1 MDSKGRSLPAMPE
14 PKNPTSMKQLSG
26 SPGGCKGRGDGSTDP
41 ALLLDKAAA
50 QIAATP
56 QEGVLQKMSNHNHT
70 HSLDHTHERLKDL
83 TSRLL
88 NGDQDKMPKLCA
100 APASPTFLKGVD
112 AGSPHGSPQ
121 RISESS
127 PELTLK
133 ITKHLTNG
141 KSPPPSRYE
150 VSYGEEG
157 SEELNAPLGLSE
169 GVLDSPD
176 DRKEGKKRKRAPVKK
191 RTPPNRRHPILA
203 AAVVPEISSF
213 MHTTVESPCDK
224 ATESQNLAPD
234 TDVLPAESH
243 DMTDTDVPACGPPL
257 PALVMSVAEEDTC
270 MEGVNEVKVT
280 HSQEQ
285 SHAQFAVGDV
295 VWTKVSGYPW
305 WPCVVTTD
313 PETNLH
319 FRQKANSRTGSF
331 YHIQYFSDA
340 PERGYIAGKN
350 MVTFSGKEQFPELCR
365 GTRQTNAHT
374 DARRLSIP
382 RKLRISWEMGISQ
395 ATEAITLSAEERL
408 AKFSFTYEGNQP
420 QFNSHMLQV
429 LQQQREQQQ
438 QHEQQDHETF
448 PETAS
453 LTPPDSTQSS
463 PITVQTP
470 SSPIPFPCPTD
481 SSTSA
486 GKMPLA
492 TKARKAPA
500 KKGQCNRPNTSVQR
514 RKKAVVP
521 VVVLPHVDST
531 VQGISI
537 ASNKPEPKRKTQSGK
552 LPKKMWLKQEDILF
566 VDIEPQL
573 KAPQNKPRKLRQKF
587 PAAPSSLKRK
597 KIKTAASIAENPS
610 TELAKPV
617 ETDEKVGKIRR
628 KPRKNTAEAAPRGR
642 KKALKRALEM
652 IDEEEEEEEE
662 EHHPKKRAKLGE
674 GVKRRR
680 AVKVQTT
687 EPSDSTRRRKKQ
699 ILSVE
704 KRKGFR
710 ASASAEEPPVK
721 AKRVRK
727 RKKDGNQLLAASSKK
742 RRQLELEA
750 LCEDRPDSPSDST
763 DETHTTKRASVKKE
777 SVCQVCEKTSE
788 DLVTCEG
795 HCFATYH
802 LQCLGLDHPTDK
814 VLCTACRTGVHACF
828 TCKQSEGEVKRCSVL
843 HCGKYYH
850 EACLRLSALTVFDNR
865 GFRCP
870 LHTCLSCHYSNRG
883 TAKATKGKMI
893 RCLRCPVA
901 YHAGDLCVAAGSEM
915 LTSTAIVCTNHFNPK
930 KGYSH
935 HSHVNVSWCFI
946 CSKGG
951 RLLCCESCPAAFHP
965 DCLNIAMPDGSWFC
979 NDCRSGKKPKYR
991 DIIWVKLGN
1000 YRWWPAEI
1008 RHPRNIPTNI
1018 QHLRHEIGEFPVY
1031 FFGSKDYFWTHQGRV
1046 FPYIEGDRGSRHQ
1059 RNGIGKVFK
1068 TALLEAETRFKQI
1081 KMEREAKEAHEN
1093 NKKPP
1098 PYKYIKTNKP
1108 CGRVQIYT
1116 ADISE
1121 IPKCNCKPTD
1131 ERPCSFESECLNRM
1145 LLYECHPQVCP
1156 AGERCMNQDF
1166 TKRLYPET
1174 KTIRT
1179 AGKGWGLLTL
1189 RDIKKGEFVNEYVG
1203 ELIDEE
1209 ECRARIRYA
1218 QENDITH
1225 FYMLTINKDRI
1236 IDAGPKGNYSR
1247 FMNHSCQ
1254 PNCETQKWTV
1264 NGDTRVGLFAVCDI
1278 PTGTELTF
1286 NYNLDCLGN
1295 EKTVCRCG
1303 APNCSGFLG
1312 DRPKIAPTSESK
1324 SKPQKKKPRKR
1335 RARSEGKKQ
1344 SEDECFRCGDGGQ
1357 LVLCDKKGCTKAY
1370 HLSCLDRTKRPFG
1383 RWDCPWH
1390 HCDVCGKPSDAFCQ
1404 HCPNSFCK
1412 AHEEGALRPHPVT
1425 SRLCCQ
1431 EHDDTD
1437 LQASAEAAKELSS
1450 TSQASLPKKTAR
1462 RGRNPGTKNTPKRA
1476 TSKTPR
1482 KSSKKAAEV

>member
-1 MDSKGRSLPAMPE
+1 
-14 PKNPTSMKQLSG
+14 
-26 SPGGCKGRGDGSTDP
+26 
-41 ALLLDKAAA
+41 
-50 QIAATP
+50 
-56 QEGVLQKMSNHNHT
+56 
-70 HSLDHTHERLKDL
+70 
-83 TSRLL
+83 
-88 NGDQDKMPKLCA
+88 MPKLCA

-243 DMTDTDVPACGPPL
+243 DVTDTDVPVCGPPL
-257 PALVMSVAEEDTC
+257 PALVWLCFKCRVMSVAEEDTC

-285 SHAQFAVGDV
+285 PHAQFAVGDV

-365 GTRQTNAHT
+365 GTRQTNY
-374 DARRLSIP
+374 IVCVVVMNV
-382 RKLRISWEMGISQ
+382 RIRI
-395 ATEAITLSAEERL
+395 
-408 AKFSFTYEGNQP
+408 FTYEGNQP

-438 QHEQQDHETF
+438 QHEH
-448 PETAS
+448 

-514 RKKAVVP
+514 RKKAVVVP

-531 VQGISI
+531 VQVSRGSSTASNRQFTLFLSCLLYGVCFYAFQGISI

-552 LPKKMWLKQEDILF
+552 LPKKMWLKQE
-566 VDIEPQL
+566 
-573 KAPQNKPRKLRQKF
+573 
-587 PAAPSSLKRK
+587 
-597 KIKTAASIAENPS
+597 
-610 TELAKPV
+610 
-617 ETDEKVGKIRR
+617 
-628 KPRKNTAEAAPRGR
+628 
-642 KKALKRALEM
+642 
-652 IDEEEEEEEE
+652 
-662 EHHPKKRAKLGE
+662 
-674 GVKRRR
+674 
-680 AVKVQTT
+680 
-687 EPSDSTRRRKKQ
+687 
-699 ILSVE
+699 
-704 KRKGFR
+704 
-710 ASASAEEPPVK
+710 
-721 AKRVRK
+721 
-727 RKKDGNQLLAASSKK
+727 
-742 RRQLELEA
+742 
-750 LCEDRPDSPSDST
+750 
-763 DETHTTKRASVKKE
+763 
-777 SVCQVCEKTSE
+777 VCEKTSE

-850 EACLRLSALTVFDNR
+850 EACLRLSALSVFDNR

-1225 FYMLTINKDRI
+1225 FYMLTIDKDRI

-1437 LQASAEAAKELSS
+1437 LQASAEWY
-1450 TSQASLPKKTAR
+1450 
-1462 RGRNPGTKNTPKRA
+1462 
-1476 TSKTPR
+1476 
-1482 KSSKKAAEV
+1482 

>member
-26 SPGGCKGRGDGSTDP
+26 SPGGCTGRGDGSTDP
-41 ALLLDKAAA
+41 TLLLDKAAA
-50 QIAATP
+50 QVAATP
-56 QEGVLQKMSNHNHT
+56 QESVLQKMSNHNHT
-70 HSLDHTHERLKDL
+70 HGHNHAHERLKDL

-88 NGDQDKMPKLCA
+88 NGDQDKIPKLC
-100 APASPTFLKGVD
+100 PASATPPFLKGVEP
-112 AGSPHGSPQ
+112 GSQHGSPQ
-121 RISESS
+121 RKSESS

-133 ITKHLTNG
+133 ITKHLANG
-141 KSPPPSRYE
+141 KSPPPSRYDS
-150 VSYGEEG
+150 SYGEEVT
-157 SEELNAPLGLSE
+157 EEPNSALSLSE
-169 GVLDSPD
+169 DIMDSPES
-176 DRKEGKKRKRAPVKK
+176 RKEGRKRKRGPVKK
-191 RTPPNRRHPILA
+191 RVPPRHPIVA
-203 AAVVPEISSF
+203 AAIDPERSSV
-213 MHTTVESPCDK
+213 MHTTIEPFDK
-224 ATESQNLAPD
+224 ATESPGLTPD
-234 TDVLPAESH
+234 ADVLPTESH
-243 DMTDTDVPACGPPL
+243 DVTDTDVPACVSPFFVVPT
-257 PALVMSVAEEDTC
+257 STAEEDTC
-270 MEGVNEVKVT
+270 VQGVDEVKGGPT
-280 HSQEQ
+280 EDQPHLL
-285 SHAQFAVGDV
+285 FFVGDI

-305 WPCVVTTD
+305 WPCMITTD
-313 PETNLH
+313 PEFNLH
-319 FRQKANSRTGSF
+319 FRQKAVNSRTGLL

-350 MVTFSGKEQFPELCR
+350 MVKFSGKEQYQLLCH
-365 GTRQTNAHT
+365 GSKQTSAHF
-374 DARRLSIP
+374 AGKKLSIP
-382 RKLRISWEMGISQ
+382 RKLRTPWEMGISQ
-395 ATEAITLSAEERL
+395 ATEALTLSVEERL
-408 AKFSFTYEGNQP
+408 AKFSFTYEGGHP
-420 QFNSHMLQV
+420 QFNSHMMQV
-429 LQQQREQQQ
+429 LQQQREQEQPQQ
-438 QHEQQDHETF
+438 GHGKF

-470 SSPIPFPCPTD
+470 SSPLLFICPTD
-481 SSTSA
+481 STSA
-486 GKMPLA
+486 GKMPLG
-492 TKARKAPA
+492 TKAPA
-500 KKGQCNRPNTSVQR
+500 KRRRYNQHTSVRR
-514 RKKAVVP
+514 RKKVVVPAVVF
-521 VVVLPHVDST
+521 PHTDAT
-531 VQGISI
+531 VQDIPVDPY
-537 ASNKPEPKRKTQSGK
+537 KQEPKNKTDSGK
-552 LPKKMWLKQEDILF
+552 LSKESLLKQDIF
-566 VDIEPQL
+566 FADFDPQL
-573 KAPQNKPRKLRQKF
+573 KAPQKKQGKLRQKF
-587 PAAPSSLKRK
+587 PAAPNSLKNK
-597 KIKTAASIAENPS
+597 KIKASARIENAENLNIEP
-610 TELAKPV
+610 AKPV
-617 ETDEKVGKIRR
+617 IIDGTVGKMRR
-628 KPRKNTAEAAPRGR
+628 KP
-642 KKALKRALEM
+642 KKDSADAGSRDKAALKRALEEA
-652 IDEEEEEEEE
+652 EEEEP
-662 EHHPKKRAKLGE
+662 HPKKRAKLAE
-674 GVKRRR
+674 GLKRHKNQK
-680 AVKVQTT
+680 AQTT
-687 EPSDSTRRRKKQ
+687 EPVASIKRRKKP
-699 ILSVE
+699 SSAME

-710 ASASAEEPPVK
+710 TPASGAEPHAN

-727 RKKDGNQLLAASSKK
+727 RKKDSGNRSIGATSKK
-742 RRQLELEA
+742 RRPSSQLELET
-750 LCEDRPDSPSDST
+750 LCDERPDSPSDST
-763 DETHTTKRASVKKE
+763 DEAHTNKKAERAKKE
-777 SVCQVCEKTSE
+777 SVCQICEKTSE
-788 DLVTCEG
+788 DLVMCEG
-795 HCFATYH
+795 QCYGSYH
-802 LQCLGLDHPTDK
+802 LQCVGLDQPTNK

-843 HCGKYYH
+843 HCGRFYH
-850 EACLRLSALTVFDNR
+850 EACLRLNALTVFDNR

-870 LHTCLSCHYSNRG
+870 LHTCLSCHYSSRG

-901 YHAGDLCVAAGSEM
+901 YHTGDLCVAAGSEM

-951 RLLCCESCPAAFHP
+951 SLLCCESCPAAFHP

-1068 TALLEAETRFKQI
+1068 NALLEAEARFKQI
-1081 KMEREAKEAHEN
+1081 KMEREAKEAQEN

-1098 PYKYIKTNKP
+1098 PYKYIKINKP

-1174 KTIRT
+1174 KIFRT
-1179 AGKGWGLLTL
+1179 AGKGWGLFTL

-1209 ECRARIRYA
+1209 ECRARIKYA
-1218 QENDITH
+1218 QENDITN
-1225 FYMLTINKDRI
+1225 FYMLTIDKDRI

-1312 DRPKIAPTSESK
+1312 DRPKIAPSSESK
-1324 SKPQKKKPRKR
+1324 AKPPKKKPRKR
-1335 RARSEGKKQ
+1335 RARNEGKKQ
-1344 SEDECFRCGDGGQ
+1344 SEDDCFRCGDGGE

-1390 HCDVCGKPSDAFCQ
+1390 HCDVCGKPSDVFCQ

-1412 AHEEGALRPHPVT
+1412 AHEEGALRPHPIT
-1425 SRLCCQ
+1425 GQLCCQ
-1431 EHDDTD
+1431 EHEDSD
-1437 LQASAEAAKELSS
+1437 LQASMENSKELSS
-1450 TSQASLPKKTAR
+1450 TSQPLLPKKIAK
-1462 RGRNPGTKNTPKRA
+1462 RGRKAGTKNTSDRAANKGPK
-1476 TSKTPR
+1476 
-1482 KSSKKAAEV
+1482 KSSKKAAEA

>member
-41 ALLLDKAAA
+41 ALLLDKAAT
-50 QIAATP
+50 QLAATP

-70 HSLDHTHERLKDL
+70 HGHDHTHERLKDL

-88 NGDQDKMPKLCA
+88 NGDQDKMQKLCA
-100 APASPTFLKGVD
+100 SPAAPPFLKGVD
-112 AGSPHGSPQ
+112 AGSQHGSPQ
-121 RISESS
+121 RKAESS

-157 SEELNAPLGLSE
+157 AEEANAPLSLPE
-169 GVLDSPD
+169 VILDSPND
-176 DRKEGKKRKRAPVKK
+176 SKEGRKRKRGPMKK
-191 RTPPNRRHPILA
+191 RTPLNRRHPITA
-203 AAVVPEISSF
+203 AAIVPERSSF
-213 MHTTVESPCDK
+213 MHATIKPCDQ
-224 ATESQNLAPD
+224 ATESHNLAPD
-234 TDVLPAESH
+234 TDVLPSESH
-243 DMTDTDVPACGPPL
+243 DVTDTDVPACVSPL
-257 PALVMSVAEEDTC
+257 PAVLMSENNAHMEVVDDVEEAL
-270 MEGVNEVKVT
+270 
-280 HSQEQ
+280 SQQEPPV
-285 SHAQFAVGDV
+285 QFSVGDV

-305 WPCVVTTD
+305 WPCIVTTD

-319 FRQKANSRTGSF
+319 FRQKANSRTGLL

-350 MVTFSGKEQFPELCR
+350 MVIFTEKEQFQKLCL
-365 GTRQTNAHT
+365 GNKQTSPQS
-374 DARRLSIP
+374 DGKKQSIP
-382 RKLRISWEMGISQ
+382 RKLRVPWEMGISQ
-395 ATEAITLSAEERL
+395 ATEAVTLPVEERL
-408 AKFSFTYEGNQP
+408 TKFSFAYEGNQP

-429 LQQQREQQQ
+429 LQQQRE
-438 QHEQQDHETF
+438 EQSHGKF
-448 PETAS
+448 PETAN

-470 SSPIPFPCPTD
+470 SSPIPFPCPSD

-500 KKGQCNRPNTSVQR
+500 KKARRNRPNTSVKR
-514 RKKAVVP
+514 RKKVFVP
-521 VVVLPHVDST
+521 VVLPHADST
-531 VQGISI
+531 VQDI
-537 ASNKPEPKRKTQSGK
+537 AVASYKPERKTKSGT
-552 LPKKMWLKQEDILF
+552 LTKKSLLKQDVLFADI
-566 VDIEPQL
+566 DPQL
-573 KAPQNKPRKLRQKF
+573 NAPQKKQRKLRQKF
-587 PAAPSSLKRK
+587 PAAPNSLKRK
-597 KIKTAASIAENPS
+597 KVKAAASIAENLS
-610 TELAKPV
+610 TELAKSIV
-617 ETDEKVGKIRR
+617 MDGKMGKMRR
-628 KPRKNTAEAAPRGR
+628 KPRNNIADAGPRGR

-652 IDEEEEEEEE
+652 IDEGEEEEEEE
-662 EHHPKKRAKLGE
+662 EEEPEPAHPKKKAKLGE
-674 GVKRRR
+674 GIKPRKTEK
-680 AVKVQTT
+680 AQTT
-687 EPSDSTRRRKKQ
+687 EPVDSIKRRKKQ
-699 ILSVE
+699 NSSIE
-704 KRKGFR
+704 KRKGFKT
-710 ASASAEEPPVK
+710 SVSGEEPPVK

-727 RKKDGNQLLAASSKK
+727 RKKDGNQLRTASSKK
-742 RRQLELEA
+742 RRPSTQLELEA

-763 DETHTTKRASVKKE
+763 DEAHTIKKTSAKKE
-777 SVCQVCEKTSE
+777 SVCQICEKTSE

-795 HCFATYH
+795 QCYATYH
-802 LQCLGLDHPTDK
+802 LQCLGLDQPMDK
-814 VLCTACRTGVHACF
+814 VLCAACRTGVHACF

-843 HCGKYYH
+843 HCGRYYH
-850 EACLRLSALTVFDNR
+850 EACLRLSALTVFENR

-870 LHTCLSCHYSNRG
+870 LHTCLSCHYSSRG

-901 YHAGDLCVAAGSEM
+901 YHAGDLCIAAGSEM

-1068 TALLEAETRFKQI
+1068 TALLEAEARFKQI

-1098 PYKYIKTNKP
+1098 PYKYIKINKP

-1174 KTIRT
+1174 KTVRT

-1225 FYMLTINKDRI
+1225 FYMLTIDKDRI

-1312 DRPKIAPTSESK
+1312 DRPKITPTSESK
-1324 SKPQKKKPRKR
+1324 AKPQKKKPRKR

-1404 HCPNSFCK
+1404 QCPNSFCK
-1412 AHEEGALRPHPVT
+1412 AHEEGALRPHPIT
-1425 SRLCCQ
+1425 SQLCCQ
-1431 EHDDTD
+1431 EHDDSD
-1437 LQASAEAAKELSS
+1437 LQASAEPAKELSS
-1450 TSQASLPKKTAR
+1450 TSQAPLPKNPTK
-1462 RGRNPGTKNTPKRA
+1462 RGRKPGTKNASNRAASKGPK
-1476 TSKTPR
+1476 

>member
-41 ALLLDKAAA
+41 ALLLDKSATHV
-50 QIAATP
+50 AATP
-56 QEGVLQKMSNHNHT
+56 QEGVLQKMGNHN
-70 HSLDHTHERLKDL
+70 HTHERLKDL

-88 NGDQDKMPKLCA
+88 NGDQDKMTKLCV
-100 APASPTFLKGVD
+100 APAAAQFIKGVEAD
-112 AGSPHGSPQ
+112 PPHGSPQ
-121 RISESS
+121 RKSESS
-127 PELTLK
+127 PELTFK
-133 ITKHLTNG
+133 FTQHLANG
-141 KSPPPSRYE
+141 KSSPPSRYDTG
-150 VSYGEEG
+150 YGEEG
-157 SEELNAPLGLSE
+157 IEEPNAHLSLSE
-169 GVLDSPD
+169 GLLDSANCI
-176 DRKEGKKRKRAPVKK
+176 REGRKRKRAPVKK
-191 RTPPNRRHPILA
+191 RMPPNRRHSIVSA
-203 AAVVPEISSF
+203 ATIPERSSF
-213 MHTTVESPCDK
+213 MNTSIEPFGIV
-224 ATESQNLAPD
+224 TESHGLPPD
-234 TDVLPAESH
+234 TDVPSTKSLDVS
-243 DMTDTDVPACGPPL
+243 DTDVPVCVSPL
-257 PALVMSVAEEDTC
+257 PDGPTLVTKEHTCVED
-270 MEGVNEVKVT
+270 VDKVKVAQT
-280 HSQEQ
+280 EEQ
-285 SHAQFAVGDV
+285 HHVQFSEGDI
-295 VWTKVSGYPW
+295 VWTKGSGYPW
-305 WPCVVTTD
+305 WPCMITAD
-313 PETNLH
+313 PELHLH
-319 FRQKANSRTGSF
+319 FRQKASSSRTGLL
-331 YHIQYFSDA
+331 YHIQYFSDV

-350 MVTFSGKEQFPELCR
+350 IVMFSGKEQYQSLSR
-365 GTRQTNAHT
+365 GNKKTCAHS
-374 DARRLSIP
+374 DEKKRPIP
-382 RKLRISWEMGISQ
+382 RKLRIQWEMGISQ
-395 ATEAITLSAEERL
+395 ATEAVTLSVEERL
-408 AKFSFTYEGNQP
+408 TKFSFTYEGGQP
-420 QFNSHMLQV
+420 QFNSRMLQM
-429 LQQQREQQQ
+429 LRQLREQDQLKHSQ
-438 QHEQQDHETF
+438 EIF
-448 PETAS
+448 PEPVS

-463 PITVQTP
+463 PITVQTS
-470 SSPIPFPCPTD
+470 SSPLPFPCSTD

-486 GKMPLA
+486 DKMPLA
-492 TKARKAPA
+492 TKAPTQA
-500 KKGQCNRPNTSVQR
+500 KRGPYKRSNTPVRRR
-514 RKKAVVP
+514 RKNEVVP
-521 VVVLPHVDST
+521 VTALPHTDSST
-531 VQGISI
+531 FQDIQTTQQKHEVKKKTKS
-537 ASNKPEPKRKTQSGK
+537 RKQAKES
-552 LPKKMWLKQEDILF
+552 LLKQAIIFAEFD
-566 VDIEPQL
+566 PQL
-573 KAPQNKPRKLRQKF
+573 KVPQRKQRKLRQKF
-587 PAAPSSLKRK
+587 PAAPNSLKNK
-597 KIKTAASIAENPS
+597 KIKASVSIVANPN
-610 TELAKPV
+610 TETTKPLIIGG
-617 ETDEKVGKIRR
+617 KVGKIR
-628 KPRKNTAEAAPRGR
+628 KSL
-642 KKALKRALEM
+642 KKVKADAGSRVKKVSRKRALEVE
-652 IDEEEEEEEE
+652 DEEQEEET
-662 EHHPKKRAKLGE
+662 HPRKRAKLGE
-674 GVKRRR
+674 GVKQRKTLK
-680 AVKVQTT
+680 AQTADTKVIK
-687 EPSDSTRRRKKQ
+687 RRKKANSAIQ
-699 ILSVE
+699 
-704 KRKGFR
+704 KRKRFR
-710 ASASAEEPPVK
+710 TPVSGSDPPVK

-727 RKKDGNQLLAASSKK
+727 RKQESSDNLLSASSKK
-742 RRQLELEA
+742 RRTSTQLQSES
-750 LCEDRPDSPSDST
+750 LCEDRPDSPSEST
-763 DETHTTKRASVKKE
+763 DESNTTKKAERSASSKKE
-777 SVCQVCEKTSE
+777 SVCQICEKTSE
-788 DLVTCEG
+788 DIVICEG
-795 HCFATYH
+795 QCYGTYH
-802 LQCLGLDHPTDK
+802 LQCLGLDEPSEK
-814 VLCTACRTGVHACF
+814 VLCTACRTGVHICF
-828 TCKQSEGEVKRCSVL
+828 TCKKSEGEVKRCSVL
-843 HCGKYYH
+843 HCGRFYH
-850 EACLRLSALTVFDNR
+850 ETCLRVNALTVFDNR

-870 LHTCLSCHYSNRG
+870 LHTCLSCHYSSRG

-901 YHAGDLCVAAGSEM
+901 YHAGDLCVAAGTEM
-915 LTSTAIVCTNHFNPK
+915 LTSASIVCTNHFNPK

-951 RLLCCESCPAAFHP
+951 SLLCCESCPAAFHP

-1018 QHLRHEIGEFPVY
+1018 QHLKHEIGEFPVY

-1068 TALLEAETRFKQI
+1068 NALLEAEARFKQI
-1081 KMEREAKEAHEN
+1081 KMEREAKEALEN
-1093 NKKPP
+1093 SKKPP
-1098 PYKYIKTNKP
+1098 PYKYIKINKP

-1156 AGERCMNQDF
+1156 AGDRCMNQDF

-1174 KTIRT
+1174 KILRT
-1179 AGKGWGLLTL
+1179 AGKGWGLFTL

-1209 ECRARIRYA
+1209 ECRARIKYA

-1225 FYMLTINKDRI
+1225 FYMLTIDKDRI

-1312 DRPKIAPTSESK
+1312 DRPKIAPSSESK
-1324 SKPQKKKPRKR
+1324 TKPQKKKIRKR
-1335 RARSEGKKQ
+1335 RARSEVKKQ
-1344 SEDECFRCGDGGQ
+1344 SEDECFRCGDGGE

-1404 HCPNSFCK
+1404 QCPNSFCK

-1425 SRLCCQ
+1425 GQLCCQ
-1431 EHDDTD
+1431 EHEDSD
-1437 LQASAEAAKELSS
+1437 LQSSAELSKELPN
-1450 TSQASLPKKTAR
+1450 TTQASLPKKPAK
-1462 RGRNPGTKNTPKRA
+1462 RGRKAGTKNTPKRA
-1476 TSKTPR
+1476 AKKGPK